1 MCVTEKILKSDM
13 HKNGKWLFRK
23 HTSCDGD
30 GDSDGDDDGD
40 DDGGGD
46 SDGEVEVDGESE
58 GEDEGKGDGDGDGD
72 GEGSVGIDESLKEKQ
87 TSRLYHKIKLL
98 QYYTW

>member
-30 GDSDGDDDGD
+30 GDSDGDSDVDSDGDSDGD
-40 DDGGGD
+40 DD
-46 SDGEVEVDGESE
+46 
-58 GEDEGKGDGDGDGD
+58 
-72 GEGSVGIDESLKEKQ
+72 EGSVGIDESLRKNKHQ
-87 TSRLYHKIKLL
+87 DYITR
-98 QYYTW
+98 

>member
-1 MCVTEKILKSDM
+1 MFVTEKILKSDM

-30 GDSDGDDDGD
+30 GDGEGDGDDDGEGDGDDDCEGDGDNDGEGDGD

-46 SDGEVEVDGESE
+46 
-58 GEDEGKGDGDGDGD
+58 
-72 GEGSVGIDESLKEKQ
+72 GEGDVDIDESLKKNKHQ
-87 TSRLYHKIKLL
+87 DHIIK
-98 QYYTW
+98 

>member
-30 GDSDGDDDGD
+30 SDGDSDGDDDGD
-40 DDGGGD
+40 GD
-46 SDGEVEVDGESE
+46 SDGEVEVDGDSE
-58 GEDEGKGDGDGDGD
+58 GEDEGKGDGF
-72 GEGSVGIDESLKEKQ
+72 EKSRSRRLSASL
-87 TSRLYHKIKLL
+87 TYCL
-98 QYYTW
+98 

>member
-1 MCVTEKILKSDM
+1 MFVTEKILKSDM

-30 GDSDGDDDGD
+30 SDGDSDGDDDGD
-40 DDGGGD
+40 GD

-58 GEDEGKGDGDGDGD
+58 GEDEGKGDGDGDG
-72 GEGSVGIDESLKEKQ
+72 EGSVGIDESLRKNKHQ
-87 TSRLYHKIKLL
+87 DYITR
-98 QYYTW
+98 